1 MSKGV
6 AVAALMSVCMAAWGF
21 GVFGAVRT
29 DLALHKHCKAD
40 SYEGMYDPG
49 QPTGNYPDKATDSL
63 LGQGNRWGSYY
74 NADHNPNPDS
84 AWIFVDLG
92 AKYYIDSLAIY
103 WEHSGAKKYDVQV
116 WNSDVDTPS
125 YNDKGWTTIYTDTTL
140 YYQNPPVDM
149 CLAFLKV
156 PVTQTRYVRIRC
168 YKRLF
173 NYGYSIMELLVF
185 GNLNVQ
191 TNRESTQP
199 QSVASSL
206 IIIRTKIGVSIR
218 SMGAGSNAMTAE
230 ILSPAGKLIRR
241 LSSLKE
247 VQWNYKDAFGNK
259 VPNGTYLLRVISWG
273 KIMQE
278 KIAVYR

>member
-1 MSKGV
+1 MEFWSF
-6 AVAALMSVCMAAWGF
+6 WG
-21 GVFGAVRT
+21 RKT
-29 DLALHKHCKAD
+29 DIALHKHCKAD

-92 AKYYIDSLAIY
+92 AKYFIDSLAIY

-116 WNSDVDTPS
+116 WSSDVDTPS
-125 YNDKGWTTIYTDTTL
+125 YNDKGWTKIYTDTTL

-156 PVTQTRYVRIRC
+156 PVTQTRFVRIRC
-168 YKRLF
+168 YKRIF
-173 NYGYSIMELLVF
+173 TYGYSIMELLVF
-185 GNLNVQ
+185 GNSSVQ
-191 TNRESTQP
+191 TNKELMQP
-199 QSVASSL
+199 QNVVLSL
-206 IIIRTKIGVSIR
+206 NLVKTRTGVFIRPNW
-218 SMGAGSNAMTAE
+218 AGNNATTAA
-230 ILSPAGKLIRR
+230 IFSPNGQLIRH
-241 LSSLKE
+241 LTGNNVSF
-247 VQWNYKDAFGNK
+247 WNYKDTFGNK

-278 KIAVYR
+278 KIAIYR